1 VGASN
6 TELNIL
12 RPLLNS
18 PSWATSVFIQT
29 YDEAGA
35 LYDHVVPASMMQPD
49 SFAPM
54 LQAGDKPGDFAHSG
68 LRIPVMV
75 ISPWSKPN
83 YVSHTWR
90 DLTSILR
97 LIETR
102 FNIVPPLTARD
113 AAADNMMEFFDFTTP
128 HWLTP
133 PSLPTQPTN
142 GVCSNSLEKAP
153 GY

>member
-1 VGASN
+1 
-6 TELNIL
+6 
-12 RPLLNS
+12 LLNS

-29 YDEAGA
+29 YDEVGA

-49 SFAPM
+49 AIPPM
-54 LQAGDKPGDFAHSG
+54 LQAGDKTGDFAHSG

-75 ISPWSKPN
+75 ISPWSKPH

-102 FNIVPPLTARD
+102 FNVPSLTPRD
-113 AAADNMMEFFDFTTP
+113 GTADNMMEFFDFTTP

-133 PSLPTQPTN
+133 PVLPGQPTN
-142 GVCSNSLEKAP
+142 GVCNNSLEKAP

>member
-1 VGASN
+1 
-6 TELNIL
+6 
-12 RPLLNS
+12 LLNS

-49 SFAPM
+49 SFPPM

-102 FNIVPPLTARD
+102 FNIAQSLTARD
-113 AAADNMMEFFDFTTP
+113 AAADNMMEFFDFTTA

>member
-1 VGASN
+1 
-6 TELNIL
+6 
-12 RPLLNS
+12 
-18 PSWATSVFIQT
+18 
-29 YDEAGA
+29 
-35 LYDHVVPASMMQPD
+35 
-49 SFAPM
+49 
-54 LQAGDKPGDFAHSG
+54 
-68 LRIPVMV
+68 MV
-75 ISPWSKPN
+75 ISPWSRPN

-102 FNIVPPLTARD
+102 FNVPSLTARD

-133 PSLPTQPTN
+133 PALTPQPRSGTCN
-142 GVCSNSLEKAP
+142 NSLEKAP